1 MKVARAFQGE
11 GHQHLRWTENW
22 CQGWESWAPSIEA
35 MNKYEEVISTN
46 PNQAAKTWLCKVAFP
61 KTLPVILNRT

>member
-35 MNKYEEVISTN
+35 MNI
-46 PNQAAKTWLCKVAFP
+46 
-61 KTLPVILNRT
+61 